1 MGGVS
6 AWWAGPNGRIVPA
19 ATIVLEEE
27 QVVVT
32 HEPWIVVLSV
42 LVAIQ
47 GAYVGLKLALE
58 LPSSAG
64 GRRRVLL
71 AGSAVTLAVAIWSM
85 HFVGMLAVRA
95 PVRID
100 YLVLPTLISF
110 LVCVVVVGFGVFLAS
125 SAPASKPMLALAAVV
140 MGAGIVIMHFMGM
153 LALHAN
159 AMMHHQLAH
168 VVLSFMVGVLASGLA
183 IFFAFEGIVRPPL
196 VAASIAL
203 GLAISGM
210 HYTAMAGMTLH
221 PMMGHLP
228 PEGTALSRDLL
239 AVIVAIVA
247 FGCTSAFLLALVPDG
262 TPDFSGLWPSRR
274 PARPPGM
281 ALAASGA
288 ATALIPGEPTYVE
301 SGPVKPAPEASG
313 KPFAS
318 VGIGAP
324 PKPAAAIPVQ
334 KEGATHYLP
343 VGQVHA
349 VKAEAHYTMVFDGT
363 HRFFCGLSITDVEGR
378 LDQTRFVRVHRSHIV
393 AVDRITSLRRSGDS
407 GVAELNSTTPYTL
420 PVSRRKLTEL
430 KALLDARA

>member
-1 MGGVS
+1 M
-6 AWWAGPNGRIVPA
+6 
-19 ATIVLEEE
+19 LEEA
-27 QVVVT
+27 QMVVT

-42 LVAIQ
+42 LVATQ

-58 LPSSAG
+58 VPGSAG
-64 GRRRVLL
+64 SRRRILL

-85 HFVGMLAVRA
+85 HFVGMLAVRS

-125 SAPASKPMLALAAVV
+125 GAPTSKPVLALSAVV
-140 MGAGIVIMHFMGM
+140 MGAGIVTMHFIGM

-159 AMMHHQLAH
+159 AMMHHEPAY
-168 VVLSFMVGVLASGLA
+168 VVLSFMVGVFASGLA

-221 PMMGHLP
+221 PMMGQLP
-228 PEGTALSRDLL
+228 PEATALSRDLL
-239 AVIVAIVA
+239 AVIVAVVA
-247 FGCTSAFLLALVPDG
+247 FGGTSAFLLALVPDG
-262 TPDFSGLWPSRR
+262 TPDFSGLWPSWSSTQQ
-274 PARPPGM
+274 AGV
-281 ALAASGA
+281 ALATGSV
-288 ATALIPGEPTYVE
+288 ATATVSGERA
-301 SGPVKPAPEASG
+301 PA
-313 KPFAS
+313 
-318 VGIGAP
+318 V
-324 PKPAAAIPVQ
+324 AAAPRQLEAALASIAAVLPVQ

-349 VKAEAHYTMVFDGT
+349 VKAEAHYTTVFDGT
-363 HRFFCGLSITDVEGR
+363 HKFFCGLSITDIEGR

-393 AVDRITSLRRSGDS
+393 AVDRITSLRRSGDG
-407 GVAELNSTTPYTL
+407 GVAELSSATPYSI

-430 KALLDARA
+430 KALLGARA

>member
-1 MGGVS
+1 V
-6 AWWAGPNGRIVPA
+6 A
-19 ATIVLEEE
+19 
-27 QVVVT
+27 
-32 HEPWIVVLSV
+32 LSV

-58 LPSSAG
+58 LPGSTG

-85 HFVGMLAVRA
+85 HFVGMLAVRS

-125 SAPASKPMLALAAVV
+125 SAPASKPILALAAVV
-140 MGAGIVIMHFMGM
+140 MGAGIVTMHFMGM

-168 VVLSFMVGVLASGLA
+168 VVASFLVGVFASGLA

-196 VAASIAL
+196 VAASVAL

-221 PMMGHLP
+221 PLVGQLL

-262 TPDFSGLWPSRR
+262 TPDLSGLWPSRR
-274 PARPPGM
+274 PAQQPGI
-281 ALAASGA
+281 ALATSLATSG
-288 ATALIPGEPTYVE
+288 TAIAPVSGEPTYVE
-301 SGPVKPAPEASG
+301 ASPGKPAAEASG
-313 KPFAS
+313 NAFPSA
-318 VGIGAP
+318 GIAAL
-324 PKPAAAIPVQ
+324 PKPAAVIPVQ